1 MLYGIDDW
9 RHMNANAM
17 IDRAL
22 DRSRERAGVR
32 AKPRTTDINAF
43 LASTGLTAKRK

>member
-1 MLYGIDDW
+1 MFYGIDDW

-22 DRSRERAGVR
+22 ARSRERAGVR

-43 LASTGLTAKRK
+43 LASTGLSAKRK